1 MCILY
6 EAYSPIWLKAFP
18 QNQVTASGYA
28 SWGTLWNAT
37 AVLSPAPPRM
47 SDFPTLTTPR
57 LLLREIVPTDA
68 PALFAIHSD
77 DEAMRWFGTDPMLA
91 VQDAEKLIE
100 NFAAGRK
107 LANPGTRWGIT
118 DCASGQLLGTC
129 GLFKWNRNWRSCAV
143 GYELAQSA
151 WSQGLMQEAL
161 VCVLDWGFEH
171 MALNRVEAQVAP
183 QNTASIK
190 RLQAL
195 GFVREG
201 LLRQAG
207 FWMGEYR
214 DLFQYA
220 LLRGER
226 LAPQPHTTTP

>member
-1 MCILY
+1 MEFIRRRLFHTP
-6 EAYSPIWLKAFP
+6 S
-18 QNQVTASGYA
+18 
-28 SWGTLWNAT
+28 
-37 AVLSPAPPRM
+37 M

-57 LLLREIVPTDA
+57 LHLREIVPADA

-77 DEAMRWFGTDPMLA
+77 VAAMRWFGTDPMLTL
-91 VQDAEKLIE
+91 QDAEKLVEI
-100 NFAAGRK
+100 FAAGRK
-107 LANPGTRWGIT
+107 LSNTGTRWGIT
-118 DCASGQLLGTC
+118 DRASGQLLGTC
-129 GLFKWNRNWRSCAV
+129 GLFKWNRNWHSCAL

-151 WSQGLMQEAL
+151 WGQGLMQEAL
-161 VCVLDWGFEH
+161 EGVLDWGFEH

-195 GFVREG
+195 GFVCEG

-207 FWMGEYR
+207 FWLGEHR
-214 DLFQYA
+214 DLLQYA

-226 LAPQPHTTTP
+226 PASMYNAPSVQTIT